1 MTKKLLNIW
10 YKKVLNKNL
19 HNDIHDKILNI
30 INKESMLW
38 EKLNEKIYYTLKKNL
53 YQSLLYFRLE
63 PVMIYDKL
71 TKKKLMYEIRNG
83 RNMDILCEV
92 LPINLKFNNPI
103 LWSWDYEND
112 SITDDD
118 YNEEYSNNNYN
129 QNYTSQ
135 NYTSH
140 NYINYIQS
148 ILNN

>member
-129 QNYTSQ
+129 QNYTS
-135 NYTSH
+135 H

>member
-19 HNDIHDKILNI
+19 HTDIHDKILNI

-129 QNYTSQ
+129 QNYTS
-135 NYTSH
+135 H
-140 NYINYIQS
+140 NYINIYN
-148 ILNN
+148 LF

>member
-1 MTKKLLNIW
+1 MTKNLLNIW

-118 YNEEYSNNNYN
+118 YNEEYLNNNYN
-129 QNYTSQ
+129 QNYTS
-135 NYTSH
+135 N

>member
-38 EKLNEKIYYTLKKNL
+38 EKLNEKIYYILKKNL

>member
-1 MTKKLLNIW
+1 M
-10 YKKVLNKNL
+10 
-19 HNDIHDKILNI
+19 
-30 INKESMLW
+30 
-38 EKLNEKIYYTLKKNL
+38 

-92 LPINLKFNNPI
+92 LSINLKFKNPI

-112 SITDDD
+112 TITEDD
-118 YNEEYSNNNYN
+118 YNEEYWDDYDNNYN
-129 QNYTSQ
+129 QSYSSN
-135 NYTSH
+135 
-140 NYINYIQS
+140 NYINYIHA